1 MYVQDLRDIIR
12 RNLEDVRR
20 EKRNEKSSS
29 PAKDLTVGSP
39 MKLILGFAFPMFL
52 GLLFQQFYS
61 LVDTMIVGKYL
72 GVDPFAGVGS
82 TGSLNFIV
90 IGFCMGLC
98 SGFSVPISQSFG
110 AKDFPL
116 LRKMVTNSVWLC
128 TFFSVVITTLMLL
141 FCRPVLTWMN
151 TPENIFE
158 YAYIYIFIIF
168 AGIPCT
174 ILYNMTAAILRA
186 LGDSK
191 SPIIFLAISSA
202 INIGLDLLLIIVFR
216 MGVDGAALAT
226 VVSQG
231 VSGVISIIY
240 IKKKFDIL
248 AMEKGD
254 WKLERHLAGKLTG
267 VGIPMGLQYSITGIG
282 SVILQ
287 TAVNGLGSI
296 YVASMTAGSKI
307 NIFLACPFDALG
319 QTMAPY
325 AGQNIG
331 ARKLDRVGKGLRAAC
346 IIGFIVSG
354 LMVIV
359 VKLFGDQLTMLFLD
373 EKDPV
378 IMQNSTQ
385 FLIIVSAFYCLLTLV
400 NTVRFTIQ
408 GMGFSSLA
416 IIAGVMEMIARGIAG
431 MLLVPAFGY
440 LGACYSSPLAW
451 LLADAFLIPAFFLC
465 KRKVARQL
473 EVGKA

>member
-1 MYVQDLRDIIR
+1 MS
-12 RNLEDVRR
+12 E
-20 EKRNEKSSS
+20 EKKEMKKSSS

-267 VGIPMGLQYSITGIG
+267 VGIPMGLQYSIMGIG

>member
-1 MYVQDLRDIIR
+1 MS
-12 RNLEDVRR
+12 E
-20 EKRNEKSSS
+20 EKKEMKKSSS

-158 YAYIYIFIIF
+158 CAYIYIFIIF

>member
-1 MYVQDLRDIIR
+1 MS
-12 RNLEDVRR
+12 E
-20 EKRNEKSSS
+20 EKKEMKKSSS

-373 EKDPV
+373 EKNPV

>member
-1 MYVQDLRDIIR
+1 MS
-12 RNLEDVRR
+12 E
-20 EKRNEKSSS
+20 EKKEMKKSSS

-267 VGIPMGLQYSITGIG
+267 VGIPMGLKYSITGIG

>member
-1 MYVQDLRDIIR
+1 MS
-12 RNLEDVRR
+12 E
-20 EKRNEKSSS
+20 EKKEMKKSSS

-202 INIGLDLLLIIVFR
+202 INIGLDLLLIIVFK
-216 MGVDGAALAT
+216 MSVDGAALAT
-226 VVSQG
+226 VISQG

>member
-1 MYVQDLRDIIR
+1 MS
-12 RNLEDVRR
+12 E
-20 EKRNEKSSS
+20 EKKEMKKSSS

-296 YVASMTAGSKI
+296 CVASMTAGSKI

>member
-1 MYVQDLRDIIR
+1 MS
-12 RNLEDVRR
+12 E
-20 EKRNEKSSS
+20 EKKEMKKSSS

-331 ARKLDRVGKGLRAAC
+331 ARKEDLVGKGLRAAC

>member
-1 MYVQDLRDIIR
+1 MS
-12 RNLEDVRR
+12 E
-20 EKRNEKSSS
+20 EKKEMKKSSS

-110 AKDFPL
+110 AKDFRM

-128 TFFSVVITTLMLL
+128 VFFSAIFTTLMLV
-141 FCRPVLTWMN
+141 FCRPVLTLMN

-202 INIGLDLLLIIVFR
+202 INIGLDLLLIIVFK
-216 MGVDGAALAT
+216 MSVDGAALAT
-226 VVSQG
+226 VISQG
-231 VSGVISIIY
+231 VSGVISVIY

-248 AMEKGD
+248 LMEKGD
-254 WKLERHLAGKLTG
+254 WKLEGRLAGKLTG

-307 NIFLACPFDALG
+307 NVFLACPFDALG

-325 AGQNIG
+325 AGQGYHAEFITVFDDRIIFLLPAYAG
-331 ARKLDRVGKGLRAAC
+331 KYSSFYDSGYGIFIACDHCRCYGDARTRYRRYAAC
-346 IIGFIVSG
+346 AEVWLYRSLLLQPTCMVDGRRVPDSG
-354 LMVIV
+354 VL
-359 VKLFGDQLTMLFLD
+359 
-373 EKDPV
+373 PV
-378 IMQNSTQ
+378 
-385 FLIIVSAFYCLLTLV
+385 
-400 NTVRFTIQ
+400 
-408 GMGFSSLA
+408 
-416 IIAGVMEMIARGIAG
+416 
-431 MLLVPAFGY
+431 
-440 LGACYSSPLAW
+440 
-451 LLADAFLIPAFFLC
+451 
-465 KRKVARQL
+465 
-473 EVGKA
+473 

>member
-1 MYVQDLRDIIR
+1 MS
-12 RNLEDVRR
+12 E
-20 EKRNEKSSS
+20 EKKEMKKSSS

-287 TAVNGLGSI
+287 TA
-296 YVASMTAGSKI
+296 GSKI

-325 AGQNIG
+325 VGQNIG

>member
-1 MYVQDLRDIIR
+1 MS
-12 RNLEDVRR
+12 E
-20 EKRNEKSSS
+20 EKKEMKKSSS

-385 FLIIVSAFYCLLTLV
+385 FLIIVSAFYRLLTLV

>member
-1 MYVQDLRDIIR
+1 MS
-12 RNLEDVRR
+12 E
-20 EKRNEKSSS
+20 EKKEMKKSSS

-61 LVDTMIVGKYL
+61 LFDTMIVGKYL

>member
-1 MYVQDLRDIIR
+1 MS
-12 RNLEDVRR
+12 E
-20 EKRNEKSSS
+20 EKKEMKKSSS

-331 ARKLDRVGKGLRAAC
+331 ARKLGRVGKGLRAAC

>member
-1 MYVQDLRDIIR
+1 MS
-12 RNLEDVRR
+12 E
-20 EKRNEKSSS
+20 EKKEMKKSSS

-202 INIGLDLLLIIVFR
+202 INIGLDLLLIIVFK
-216 MGVDGAALAT
+216 MSVDGAALAT
-226 VVSQG
+226 VISQG
-231 VSGVISIIY
+231 VSGVISVIY

-248 AMEKGD
+248 SMEKGD
-254 WKLERHLAGKLTG
+254 WKLEGRLAGKLTG

-287 TAVNGLGSI
+287 TAVNGLGST

-346 IIGFIVSG
+346 IVGFIVSG

-359 VKLFGDQLTMLFLD
+359 VKLFGGQLTMLFLD

-440 LGACYSSPLAW
+440 IGACYSSPLAW

>member
-1 MYVQDLRDIIR
+1 MTEERKEL
-12 RNLEDVRR
+12 
-20 EKRNEKSSS
+20 KKSSS

-128 TFFSVVITTLMLL
+128 TFFSVVITTLMLV
-141 FCRPVLTWMN
+141 FCRPVLTLMN

-216 MGVDGAALAT
+216 MGVEGAALAT

-296 YVASMTAGSKI
+296 YVASMTACSKI

-451 LLADAFLIPAFFLC
+451 LLADTFLIPAFFLC

>member
-1 MYVQDLRDIIR
+1 MS
-12 RNLEDVRR
+12 E
-20 EKRNEKSSS
+20 EKKEMKKSSS

-191 SPIIFLAISSA
+191 SPILFLAISSA

>member
-1 MYVQDLRDIIR
+1 MSA
-12 RNLEDVRR
+12 
-20 EKRNEKSSS
+20 EKKELKKSSS
-29 PAKDLTVGSP
+29 PAKDLTTGSP

-110 AKDFPL
+110 AKDFRM

-128 TFFSVVITTLMLL
+128 TFFSVVITTLMLV
-141 FCRPVLTWMN
+141 FCRPVLTLMN

-216 MGVDGAALAT
+216 MGVEGAALAT

-307 NIFLACPFDALG
+307 NMFLACPFDALG

-359 VKLFGDQLTMLFLD
+359 VKLFGGQLTMLFLD

-385 FLIIVSAFYCLLTLV
+385 FLIIVSAFFCLLTLV

-431 MLLVPAFGY
+431 MLLVPVFGY

-451 LLADAFLIPAFFLC
+451 LFADAFLIPAFFFC

>member
-1 MYVQDLRDIIR
+1 MS
-12 RNLEDVRR
+12 E
-20 EKRNEKSSS
+20 EKKEMKKSSS

-141 FCRPVLTWMN
+141 SCRPVLTWMN

>member
-1 MYVQDLRDIIR
+1 MS
-12 RNLEDVRR
+12 E
-20 EKRNEKSSS
+20 EKKEMKKSSS

-254 WKLERHLAGKLTG
+254 WKLERHLAGKLMG

>member
-1 MYVQDLRDIIR
+1 MS
-12 RNLEDVRR
+12 E
-20 EKRNEKSSS
+20 EKKEMKESSS

>member
-1 MYVQDLRDIIR
+1 MTEERKEL
-12 RNLEDVRR
+12 
-20 EKRNEKSSS
+20 KKSSS

-128 TFFSVVITTLMLL
+128 TFFSVVITTLMLV
-141 FCRPVLTWMN
+141 FCRPVLTLMN

-216 MGVDGAALAT
+216 MGVEGAALAT

-240 IKKKFDIL
+240 IKRKFDIL

-254 WKLERHLAGKLTG
+254 WKMERHLAGKLTG

-359 VKLFGDQLTMLFLD
+359 VKLFGGQLTMLFLD

-431 MLLVPAFGY
+431 MLLVPVFGY

-451 LLADAFLIPAFFLC
+451 LFADAFLIPAFFFC

>member
-1 MYVQDLRDIIR
+1 MS
-12 RNLEDVRR
+12 E
-20 EKRNEKSSS
+20 EKKEMKKSSS

-287 TAVNGLGSI
+287 TAVTGLGPI

-416 IIAGVMEMIARGIAG
+416 IIAGVMEMIARGSAG

>member
-1 MYVQDLRDIIR
+1 MS
-12 RNLEDVRR
+12 E
-20 EKRNEKSSS
+20 EKKEMKKSSS

-451 LLADAFLIPAFFLC
+451 LLADAFLILAFFLC

>member
-1 MYVQDLRDIIR
+1 MS
-12 RNLEDVRR
+12 E
-20 EKRNEKSSS
+20 EKKEMKKSSS

-451 LLADAFLIPAFFLC
+451 LFADAFLIPAFFLC

>member
-1 MYVQDLRDIIR
+1 MS
-12 RNLEDVRR
+12 E
-20 EKRNEKSSS
+20 EKKEMKKSSS

-216 MGVDGAALAT
+216 MGVDGAALAP

-240 IKKKFDIL
+240 IKNKFDIL

>member
-1 MYVQDLRDIIR
+1 MS
-12 RNLEDVRR
+12 E
-20 EKRNEKSSS
+20 EKKEMKKSSS

-431 MLLVPAFGY
+431 MLLVQAFGY

>member
-1 MYVQDLRDIIR
+1 MS
-12 RNLEDVRR
+12 E
-20 EKRNEKSSS
+20 EKKEMKKSSS

-191 SPIIFLAISSA
+191 SPIIFLAISSV

>member
-1 MYVQDLRDIIR
+1 MS
-12 RNLEDVRR
+12 E
-20 EKRNEKSSS
+20 EKKEMKKSSS

-331 ARKLDRVGKGLRAAC
+331 ARKLDRVERSACRMYHWIYRVWTDGNRSEVVRRPAYNAVLR
-346 IIGFIVSG
+346 
-354 LMVIV
+354 
-359 VKLFGDQLTMLFLD
+359 
-373 EKDPV
+373 
-378 IMQNSTQ
+378 
-385 FLIIVSAFYCLLTLV
+385 
-400 NTVRFTIQ
+400 
-408 GMGFSSLA
+408 
-416 IIAGVMEMIARGIAG
+416 
-431 MLLVPAFGY
+431 
-440 LGACYSSPLAW
+440 
-451 LLADAFLIPAFFLC
+451 
-465 KRKVARQL
+465 
-473 EVGKA
+473 

>member
-1 MYVQDLRDIIR
+1 MS
-12 RNLEDVRR
+12 E
-20 EKRNEKSSS
+20 EKKEMKKSSS

-451 LLADAFLIPAFFLC
+451 LFADAFLIPAFFFC

>member
-1 MYVQDLRDIIR
+1 MS
-12 RNLEDVRR
+12 E
-20 EKRNEKSSS
+20 EKKEMKKSSS

-307 NIFLACPFDALG
+307 NIFFACPFDALG

>member
-1 MYVQDLRDIIR
+1 MS
-12 RNLEDVRR
+12 E
-20 EKRNEKSSS
+20 EKKEMKKSSS

-267 VGIPMGLQYSITGIG
+267 VGIAMGLQYSITGIG

>member
-1 MYVQDLRDIIR
+1 MS
-12 RNLEDVRR
+12 E
-20 EKRNEKSSS
+20 EKKEMKKSSS

-473 EVGKA
+473 EVGKV

>member
-1 MYVQDLRDIIR
+1 
-12 RNLEDVRR
+12 
-20 EKRNEKSSS
+20 
-29 PAKDLTVGSP
+29 
-39 MKLILGFAFPMFL
+39 
-52 GLLFQQFYS
+52 
-61 LVDTMIVGKYL
+61 
-72 GVDPFAGVGS
+72 
-82 TGSLNFIV
+82 
-90 IGFCMGLC
+90 MGLC

-307 NIFLACPFDALG
+307 NIFLACFIFA
-319 QTMAPY
+319 QVS
-325 AGQNIG
+325 
-331 ARKLDRVGKGLRAAC
+331 RGKGAFLLMLRFFGSICRRHFRNLFPQSLDFSLFFAKETFLLLDFFC
-346 IIGFIVSG
+346 IDNN
-354 LMVIV
+354 
-359 VKLFGDQLTMLFLD
+359 LFFGNQ
-373 EKDPV
+373 
-378 IMQNSTQ
+378 S
-385 FLIIVSAFYCLLTLV
+385 LIK
-400 NTVRFTIQ
+400 
-408 GMGFSSLA
+408 G
-416 IIAGVMEMIARGIAG
+416 
-431 MLLVPAFGY
+431 AFGVI
-440 LGACYSSPLAW
+440 LS
-451 LLADAFLIPAFFLC
+451 
-465 KRKVARQL
+465 
-473 EVGKA
+473 

>member
-1 MYVQDLRDIIR
+1 MSA
-12 RNLEDVRR
+12 
-20 EKRNEKSSS
+20 EKKELKKSSS
-29 PAKDLTVGSP
+29 PAKDLTTGSP

-128 TFFSVVITTLMLL
+128 TFFSVVITTLMLV
-141 FCRPVLTWMN
+141 FCRPVLTLMN

-216 MGVDGAALAT
+216 MGVEGAALAT
-226 VVSQG
+226 VISQG

-307 NIFLACPFDALG
+307 NVFLACPFDALG

-385 FLIIVSAFYCLLTLV
+385 FLIIVSAFFCLLTLV

-431 MLLVPAFGY
+431 VLLVPAFGY

-451 LLADAFLIPAFFLC
+451 LFADAFLIPAFFFC

-473 EVGKA
+473 EG

>member
-1 MYVQDLRDIIR
+1 MS
-12 RNLEDVRR
+12 E
-20 EKRNEKSSS
+20 EKKEMKKSSS

-128 TFFSVVITTLMLL
+128 TFFSVVITTLMLV
-141 FCRPVLTWMN
+141 FCRPVLTLMN

-216 MGVDGAALAT
+216 MGVEGAALAT

-231 VSGVISIIY
+231 VSGVISITY

>member
-1 MYVQDLRDIIR
+1 MS
-12 RNLEDVRR
+12 E
-20 EKRNEKSSS
+20 EKKEMKKSSS

-331 ARKLDRVGKGLRAAC
+331 ARKLNRVGKGLRAAC

>member
-1 MYVQDLRDIIR
+1 MS
-12 RNLEDVRR
+12 E
-20 EKRNEKSSS
+20 EKKEMKKSSS

-191 SPIIFLAISSA
+191 SPIIFLPISYA
-202 INIGLDLLLIIVFR
+202 TNIGLDLLLIIVFR

>member
-1 MYVQDLRDIIR
+1 MS
-12 RNLEDVRR
+12 E
-20 EKRNEKSSS
+20 EKKEMKRSSS

>member
-1 MYVQDLRDIIR
+1 MTEERKEL
-12 RNLEDVRR
+12 
-20 EKRNEKSSS
+20 KKSSS

-128 TFFSVVITTLMLL
+128 TFFSVVITTLMLV

-216 MGVDGAALAT
+216 MGVEGAALAT

-307 NIFLACPFDALG
+307 NVFLACPFDALG

-354 LMVIV
+354 LMVVI
-359 VKLFGDQLTMLFLD
+359 VKLFGGQLTMLFLD

-431 MLLVPAFGY
+431 MLLVPSFGY
-440 LGACYSSPLAW
+440 IGACYSSPLAW

-473 EVGKA
+473 EG

>member
-1 MYVQDLRDIIR
+1 MTEERKEL
-12 RNLEDVRR
+12 
-20 EKRNEKSSS
+20 KKSSS

-128 TFFSVVITTLMLL
+128 TFFSVVITTLMLV
-141 FCRPVLTWMN
+141 FCRPVLTLMN

-216 MGVDGAALAT
+216 MGVEGAALAT

-451 LLADAFLIPAFFLC
+451 LLADTFLIPAFFLC